1 MLIIIGL
8 FLSSHHLFQVYY
20 KVRQHILLQS
30 PGWSV
35 ITKCDSLFIIKCDN
49 FIAKCDR
56 YYKVQQNI
64 PQAKI
69 SRIPEYG
76 VQSLHGANIWTYMF
90 HGSWMWKTKTITKT
104 KQTNKNQTK
113 QNNRRKAEPICT
125 RVVTIGDSSFANLDS
140 KTLLRMTARE
150 RVRSVS
156 TGVERSHARATWF
169 RVTWDQA
176 QFERFSYILS
186 NGYRWNWA
194 WYKLLQVCARYGQ
207 ILAVTLIGC

>member
-8 FLSSHHLFQVYY
+8 FYPPTISFKFITKYDSIFYY
-20 KVRQHILLQS
+20 KR

-35 ITKCDSLFIIKCDN
+35 ITKRDSFFIIKCDN
-49 FIAKCDR
+49 FIAKCYR

-76 VQSLHGANIWTYMF
+76 VQSLHGANIWTYTF
-90 HGSWMWKTKTITKT
+90 HGSWMWKTTTITKT

-113 QNNRRKAEPICT
+113 QNNGKKAEPICT
-125 RVVTIGDSSFANLDS
+125 RAVTIGDSSFANLDS

-169 RVTWDQA
+169 RVTVLTSPSQ
-176 QFERFSYILS
+176 
-186 NGYRWNWA
+186 
-194 WYKLLQVCARYGQ
+194 KLVS
-207 ILAVTLIGC
+207 